1 MTNQQLNILIFY
13 KKIPVVSS
21 LSISSVYEGC
31 DNVKDCVGLPSAN
44 CIQDKSCSA
53 LVTLTRKN
61 GRHNLFEFELWAINS
76 PANSYVAV
84 GFSADNLMG
93 DDSVIEC
100 SVINGRVDVYMSRN
114 DANKT
119 NTRLE
124 NVNSNFK

>member
-1 MTNQQLNILIFY
+1 
-13 KKIPVVSS
+13 
-21 LSISSVYEGC
+21 VYEGC
-31 DNVKDCVGLPSAN
+31 HNVKDCVGLPSAN

-53 LVTLTRKN
+53 LVTLTLKKEWHFTRD
-61 GRHNLFEFELWAINS
+61 GRVLNSGELSPDTLNIFSPVFEFELWAINS
-76 PANSYVAV
+76 PANSFVAV

-100 SVINGRVDVYMSRN
+100 SVFNGRVDVYLSRN